1 MSDVGTLP
9 TIEVSLI
16 SDPDVR
22 RAFRAVVQINQ
33 QLSAQIH
40 QQQQEIEA
48 ILQMMMDKHIA
59 TIPEF
64 KRHMLRL
71 QQGDARSER
80 LHGQLAATATA
91 HPAPATTTLPPRR
104 DPPPDIAEP
113 EIDRP
118 RRYTL

>member
-1 MSDVGTLP
+1 M
-9 TIEVSLI
+9 
-16 SDPDVR
+16 
-22 RAFRAVVQINQ
+22 VQINQ

-48 ILQMMMDKHIA
+48 VLQMMIDKHMA

-80 LHGQLAATATA
+80 LHGQLSAAATGV
-91 HPAPATTTLPPRR
+91 PAPSTTLPPRR